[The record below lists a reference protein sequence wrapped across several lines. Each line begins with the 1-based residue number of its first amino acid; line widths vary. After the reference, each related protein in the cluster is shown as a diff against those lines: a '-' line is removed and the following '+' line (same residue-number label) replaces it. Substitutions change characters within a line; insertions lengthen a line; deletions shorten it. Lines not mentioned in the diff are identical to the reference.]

1 MNKLELSIAWRYLRS
16 RRGSRLLSLI
26 SVIAIGGVLVGVS
39 ALILII
45 GVMNGLQRD
54 LREKILVGSPDI
66 RVLSYGEDLKITD
79 WQSVLGKVKQL
90 PGVVAAAPFVL
101 VEGGMNAGH
110 DYAGA
115 AMVVGI
121 PPAGRGVPEVTTV
134 RQHAVSGDFRFASSD
149 GQRNGVVLGKLLASR
164 YNAWP
169 GDKINLISI
178 AGVKP
183 NAVTGGFVPRVFQFE
198 VTGIVETGM
207 YEYDNAYVFVAIDKA
222 QEFAA
227 LGDGVTGIEVR
238 TVDRWQAGIVSE
250 RITAAL
256 GWPYRTV
263 DWQEQNRSLF
273 QALKLEKLGMGVIL
287 LLIVMVAAFN
297 IVSTLTMVVTD
308 KTREI
313 GILKAMGLPSRS
325 IRRIFLA
332 QGVVIGV
339 VGTLLGLIVGFGG
352 AIALERYKFIP
363 LDPAIYF
370 IDHLPVAT
378 QPRDVAWI
386 ILASV
391 LTAAIA
397 TLYPAIQA
405 SRLYPIDAIRHE

>member
-1 MNKLELSIAWRYLRS
+1 MNRLELSIAWRYLRS
-16 RRGSRLLSLI
+16 RRGSSLLSLI

-39 ALILII
+39 ALILIM

-66 RVLSYGEDLKITD
+66 RVLSYGDDLKITN
-79 WQSVLGKVKQL
+79 WQEILGKVKQQK
-90 PGVVAAAPFVL
+90 GVVAAAPFVL
-101 VEGGMNAGH
+101 VEGGLNAGH

-115 AMVVGI
+115 AYVQGI
-121 PPAGRGVPEVTTV
+121 PPASRGVVDVTSI
-134 RQHAVSGDFRFASSD
+134 RQHATSGDFRFASSD
-149 GQRNGVVLGKLLASR
+149 GKGNGIVLGKLLAAR
-164 YNAWP
+164 FNAWP

-178 AGVKP
+178 AGIKP

-207 YEYDNAYVFVAIDKA
+207 YEYDNAYVFIALDKA

-227 LGDGVTGIEVR
+227 LGEGVTGIEVK
-238 TVDRWQAGIVSE
+238 TTDRWEANVIAE
-250 RITAAL
+250 RLTSAL
-256 GWPYRTV
+256 GWPYRTM

-273 QALKLEKLGMGVIL
+273 QALKLEKMGMGVIL
-287 LLIVMVAAFN
+287 LLIVIVAAFN

-325 IRRIFLA
+325 IRRVFLA
-332 QGVVIGV
+332 QGVVIGG
-339 VGTLLGLIVGFGG
+339 VGTLLGLIIGLAGAVG
-352 AIALERYKFIP
+352 LEKYKFIP

-370 IDHLPVAT
+370 IDHLPVALE
-378 QPRDVAWI
+378 PIDIAWI
-386 ILASV
+386 VLASV
-391 LTAAIA
+391 LTAAAA

>member
-1 MNKLELSIAWRYLRS
+1 
-16 RRGSRLLSLI
+16 LSLI
-26 SVIAIGGVLVGVS
+26 SVIAIGGVLVGVA

-66 RVLSYGEDLKITD
+66 RVLSYGEDLKIDD
-79 WQSVLGKVKQL
+79 WPTVLEKVMKQ
-90 PGVVAAAPFVL
+90 PGVVAEAPFVL
-101 VEGGMNAGH
+101 VVGGMNAGH
-110 DYAGA
+110 DYGGA
-115 AMVVGI
+115 AYVVGMV
-121 PPAGRGVPEVTTV
+121 PSGRGVPEVTTI
-134 RQHAVSGDFRFASSD
+134 RQHLISGDFRFASSD
-149 GQRNGVVLGKLLASR
+149 GQHRGIVLGTRVASR

-178 AGVKP
+178 AGIKP

-207 YEYDNAYVFVAIDKA
+207 YEYDNAYVYIALDKA

-227 LGDGVTGIEVR
+227 LGNGVTGIEVKTENR
-238 TVDRWQAGIVSE
+238 WEAPTVAS
-250 RITAAL
+250 RIIAAL

-297 IVSTLTMVVTD
+297 IVSTLTMVVAD

-313 GILKAMGLPSRS
+313 GILKAMGLPARS
-325 IRRIFLA
+325 IRRVFLV
-332 QGVVIGV
+332 QGIVIGL
-339 VGTLLGLIVGFGG
+339 VGTTLGLLVGFGG
-352 AIALERYKFIP
+352 AWALEKYKFIP
-363 LDPAIYF
+363 LDPSVYF

-378 QPRDVAWI
+378 QPLDVAWI
-386 ILASV
+386 VLASV
-391 LTAAIA
+391 VTAALA

>member
-1 MNKLELSIAWRYLRS
+1 MTRLELSIAARYLRS
-16 RRGSRLLSLI
+16 RRGSKLLSLI
-26 SVIAIGGVLVGVS
+26 SIIAIGGVLVGVS

-66 RVLSYGEDLKITD
+66 RVLSYGEDLKIDD
-79 WQSVLGKVKQL
+79 WPTVLAKVKQQK
-90 PGVVAAAPFVL
+90 GVVAAAPFVL

-115 AMVVGI
+115 AYVVGI
-121 PPAGRGVPEVTTV
+121 PPEGRGVPDVTTI
-134 RQHAVSGDFRFASSD
+134 RQHAISGDFRFASSD
-149 GQRNGVVLGKLLASR
+149 GEHRGVVLGKLVASR

-169 GDKINLISI
+169 GDKINLVSIS
-178 AGVKP
+178 GVKP
-183 NAVTGGFVPRVFQFE
+183 NAVTGGFVPKIFQFE

-207 YEYDNAYVFVAIDKA
+207 YEYDNAYVYIALDRA

-227 LGDGVTGIEVR
+227 LGNGVTGIEVK
-238 TVDRWQAGIVSE
+238 TANRWDAGAVAE
-250 RITAAL
+250 RITGAL

-297 IVSTLTMVVTD
+297 IVSTLTMVVAD

-313 GILKAMGLPSRS
+313 GILKAMGLPAKS
-325 IRRIFLA
+325 IRRVFLV
-332 QGVVIGV
+332 QGIVIGL
-339 VGTLLGLIVGFGG
+339 VGTTLGLLLGFGG
-352 AIALERYKFIP
+352 AWALEKYKFIP
-363 LDPAIYF
+363 LDPSIYF

-378 QPRDVAWI
+378 QPGDVAWI
-386 ILASV
+386 VLASV
-391 LTAAIA
+391 ITAALA

>member
-1 MNKLELSIAWRYLRS
+1 MNRLELSIAARYLRS

-26 SVIAIGGVLVGVS
+26 SIIAIGGVLVGVS

-66 RVLSYGEDLKITD
+66 RVLSYGEDLKIDD
-79 WQSVLGKVKQL
+79 WRTVLAKVKQV
-90 PGVVAAAPFVL
+90 PGVVQAAPFVL

-115 AMVVGI
+115 VYIVGMQ
-121 PPAGRGVPEVTTV
+121 PAGRGVPDVTTI
-134 RQHAVSGDFRFASSD
+134 RQHLESGDFRFASSD
-149 GQRNGVVLGKLLASR
+149 GQTRGVVLGQLVASR

-183 NAVTGGFVPRVFQFE
+183 NAVTGGFTPRIFQFE
-198 VTGIVETGM
+198 VTGIVKTGM
-207 YEYDNAYVFVAIDKA
+207 YEYDNSYVYIALDKA

-227 LGDGVTGIEVR
+227 LGDGVTGIEVK
-238 TVDRWQAGIVSE
+238 TKDRWQAVDVSG
-250 RITAAL
+250 RITGTL

-297 IVSTLTMVVTD
+297 IVSTLTMVVAD

-313 GILKAMGLPSRS
+313 GILKAMGLPARS
-325 IRRIFLA
+325 IRRVFLA
-332 QGVVIGV
+332 QGIVIGL
-339 VGTLLGLIVGFGG
+339 VGTLLGLVLGFGG
-352 AIALERYKFIP
+352 AWALEKYKFIP
-363 LDPAIYF
+363 LDPSIYF

-378 QPRDVAWI
+378 QPLDVAWI
-386 ILASV
+386 VLASI

>member
-1 MNKLELSIAWRYLRS
+1 MTRLELSIASRYLRS

-66 RVLSYGEDLKITD
+66 RVLSYGEDLKIDD
-79 WQSVLGKVKQL
+79 WQSVLAKVKRQ

-115 AMVVGI
+115 AYIVGM
-121 PPAGRGVPEVTTV
+121 PPAGRGVPEVTTI
-134 RQHAVSGDFRFASSD
+134 RQHIISGDFRFASSD
-149 GQRNGVVLGKLLASR
+149 GQRRGIVLGKLVASR

-169 GDKINLISI
+169 GDKITLVSIS
-178 AGVKP
+178 GVKP
-183 NAVTGGFVPRVFQFE
+183 NAATGAYVPRYFQFE

-207 YEYDNAYVFVAIDKA
+207 YEYDNAYVYIALDKA

-227 LGDGVTGIEVR
+227 LGDGVTGIEVK
-238 TVDRWQAGIVSE
+238 TKDRWSAGTVASS
-250 RITAAL
+250 ITGAL

-297 IVSTLTMVVTD
+297 IVSTLTMTVTD

-313 GILKAMGLPSRS
+313 GILKAMGLPAKS
-325 IRRIFLA
+325 IRRVFLV
-332 QGVVIGV
+332 QGVAIGTI
-339 VGTLLGLIVGFGG
+339 GTLLGLVLGFGG
-352 AIALERYKFIP
+352 AWALERYKFIP
-363 LDPAIYF
+363 LDPSIYF

-378 QPRDVAWI
+378 EPVDVAWI
-386 ILASV
+386 VLASV

>member
-1 MNKLELSIAWRYLRS
+1 MNRLELSIAWRYLRS

-26 SVIAIGGVLVGVS
+26 SIIAIGGVLVGVS

-54 LREKILVGSPDI
+54 LREKILVGSPDV
-66 RVLSYGEDLKITD
+66 RVLSYGEDLKIDD
-79 WQSVLGKVKQL
+79 WQTVLGKVRQQ

-115 AMVVGI
+115 AYVVGML
-121 PPAGRGVPEVTTV
+121 PEGRDVPEVTTI
-134 RQHAVSGDFRFASSD
+134 RQHAISGDFRFASSD
-149 GQRNGVVLGKLLASR
+149 GEQRGIVLGKLVASR

-169 GDKINLISI
+169 GDKINLVSI

-183 NAVTGGFVPRVFQFE
+183 NAVTGGFVPRIFQFE

-207 YEYDNAYVFVAIDKA
+207 YEYDNAYVYIALDKA

-227 LGDGVTGIEVR
+227 LGEGVTGIEVKS
-238 TVDRWQAGIVSE
+238 TDRWAASE
-250 RITAAL
+250 VAQRITLAL

-297 IVSTLTMVVTD
+297 IVSTLTMVVAD

-313 GILKAMGLPSRS
+313 GILKAMGLPAKS
-325 IRRIFLA
+325 IRRVFLA
-332 QGVVIGV
+332 QGIVIGL
-339 VGTLLGLIVGFGG
+339 VGTTLGLLLGFGG
-352 AIALERYKFIP
+352 AIALEKYKFIP
-363 LDPAIYF
+363 LDPSIYF

-378 QPRDVAWI
+378 EPADILWI
-386 ILASV
+386 VLASV
-391 LTAAIA
+391 LTAGAA